1 MISLVL
7 VLWEAGAITT
17 NGYGI
22 QGQNCVGL
30 LRVRGMTAGFHYRN
44 LILGVQNF
52 RLITLSILQWS
63 NS

>member
-7 VLWEAGAITT
+7 VLWGAGAITT

-22 QGQNCVGL
+22 QVQNCVGL
-30 LRVRGMTAGFHYRN
+30 LQVSGVTAGFHYRN

-52 RLITLSILQWS
+52 RLITLNILQWS